1 MLFYAGIPGL
11 VGGYLGHALVYLSSA
26 NSFLARDF
34 LSLEDSILFALICPG
49 IVLELGA
56 FCSWKVGTRSKQQ
69 EFRWI
74 P

>member
-11 VGGYLGHALVYLSSA
+11 VGGFLGHALVYLSGA

-34 LSLEDSILFALICPG
+34 LSLEDGILFALIFLG
-49 IVLELGA
+49 IVLEVGA
-56 FCSWKVGTRSKQQ
+56 FCSWKVDNSSKQQ